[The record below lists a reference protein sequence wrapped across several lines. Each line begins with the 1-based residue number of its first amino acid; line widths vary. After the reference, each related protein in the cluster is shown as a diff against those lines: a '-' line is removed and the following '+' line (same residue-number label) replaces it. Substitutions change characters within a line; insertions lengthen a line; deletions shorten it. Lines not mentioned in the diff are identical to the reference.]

1 MDRSSDVFSS
11 ELDTGDDCIAIKSGR
26 DGDGRRIGIP
36 SENIIIEHCLM
47 KDGHGG
53 VVLGSEVSGGVRN
66 VFALNN
72 TMDSPNLDRVLR
84 LKTSSSRSEEHTTE
98 LQSLMRTSYAVFCLI
113 KKKQY

>member
-84 LKTSSSRSEEHTTE
+84 LKTSSSRGGTLEN
-98 LQSLMRTSYAVFCLI
+98 VFMKDTKVGPYREI
-113 KKKQY
+113 GRAHV